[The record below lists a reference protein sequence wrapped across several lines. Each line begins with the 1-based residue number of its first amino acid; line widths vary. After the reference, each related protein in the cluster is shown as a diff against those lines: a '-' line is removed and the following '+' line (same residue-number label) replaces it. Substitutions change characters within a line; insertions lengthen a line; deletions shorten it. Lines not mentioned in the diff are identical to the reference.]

1 MPMAF
6 RVIDDGLT
14 SEELNNTQKSYLKS
28 LRISILCERNPPL
41 EPIFGD
47 KTCD

>member
-1 MPMAF
+1 MAF
-6 RVIDDGLT
+6 RVIDDGLN
-14 SEELNNTQKSYLKS
+14 SKDLNEVQKKNLKS
-28 LRISILCERNPPL
+28 IKAAILCEGNPPL